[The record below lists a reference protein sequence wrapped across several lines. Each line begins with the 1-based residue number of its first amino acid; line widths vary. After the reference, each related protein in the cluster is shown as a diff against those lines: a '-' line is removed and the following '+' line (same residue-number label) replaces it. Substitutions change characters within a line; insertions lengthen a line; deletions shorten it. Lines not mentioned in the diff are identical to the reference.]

1 MLGCF
6 CPKTGLHPSQL
17 HSFFFKFNLYR
28 FAMNQKRNGMRC
40 LAFLAFLAICSL
52 GIAQMPNGFPTMP
65 NTGNPQADAEAYEQ
79 AKTVWIA
86 NNPSSPV
93 NSPVV
98 VTQPTEIEN
107 AAYEANKVQAG
118 ETFNVPTADV
128 AEHQLRKMEAEFRA
142 NQAEWATSNVRLR
155 EAYMA
160 AFSLARGQTIVTI
173 SAQDYAT
180 FHQELRDLVNANTV
194 LFNVTQ

>member
-1 MLGCF
+1 
-6 CPKTGLHPSQL
+6 
-17 HSFFFKFNLYR
+17 
-28 FAMNQKRNGMRC
+28 MNQRRNGLRC
-40 LAFLAFLAICSL
+40 LALMAFLAICSF
-52 GIAQMPNGFPTMP
+52 GFAQLPNGFPVMP
-65 NTGNPQADAEAYEQ
+65 NTGNPQADAEAYDQ
-79 AKTVWIA
+79 AKTAWIA

-118 ETFNVPTADV
+118 ETFNVPTADL
-128 AEHQLRKMEAEFRA
+128 AEHQLRKLEADFQQ

-155 EAYMA
+155 AAYMS

-173 SAQDYAT
+173 SAQEYAT
-180 FHQELRDLVNANTV
+180 FHQELRDLINANTS
-194 LFNVTQ
+194 LFTVTQ